1 MIRFL
6 ETFDRRIV
14 FLLMGLA
21 VAIPL
26 LAQISFPEVAG
37 QHARATFDAI
47 DSLPSGSKLLF
58 SFDYDPA
65 SEGEL
70 KPMAE
75 ALVYHAASKGHKLY
89 FMSLWPAG
97 AAKAK
102 ETINHIL
109 KAHFPSYVYGTDYMQ
124 LGFKAGNETVIKLIV
139 TDLAKPF
146 PNDELGT
153 PLAKI
158 PMMAGVDD
166 IRAMDLAVV
175 ISAGDPGSKQ
185 WAQYYV
191 AAYPSEKLVTGT
203 TGVQSV
209 SLYPYI
215 PQQIVGML
223 GAIKGAAEYETLVNE
238 KYPLQTSRGPEKF
251 LVEGQRR
258 MAPQLTAHLL
268 MVALIILGNVVQF
281 ARKREGKR

>member
-6 ETFDRRIV
+6 EQLDRRVI

-21 VAIPL
+21 VAIPVL
-26 LAQISFPEVAG
+26 LQASFPEVAG
-37 QHARATFDAI
+37 PHARAAFDTI
-47 DSLPSGSKLLF
+47 ENLPSGSKVLF

-70 KPMAE
+70 RPMTE
-75 ALVYHAASKGHKLY
+75 ALMYHCCSKGHKLY
-89 FMSLWPAG
+89 IMALWPAG

-102 ETINHIL
+102 EAINNII
-109 KAHFPSYVYGTDYMQ
+109 KAHFPNYEYGRDYVQ
-124 LGFKAGNETVIKLIV
+124 LGFKAGNEAVIRVIV
-139 TDLAKPF
+139 TDLAKQY

-153 PLAKI
+153 PLSKI
-158 PMMAGVDD
+158 PMMAGIDD

-175 ISAGDPGSKQ
+175 VSAGDPGSKQ

-191 AAYPSEKLVTGT
+191 AAYPTEKLVTGT

-209 SLYPYI
+209 SLYPYF
-215 PQQIVGML
+215 PQQIAGL
-223 GAIKGAAEYETLVNE
+223 LAAIKGAAEYETLVNQ
-238 KYPLQTSRGPEKF
+238 KYPLKTPTGDKKM
-251 LVEGQRR
+251 LTEGQRR

-268 MVALIILGNVVQF
+268 MITLIILGNVVQF
-281 ARKREGKR
+281 ARRRTGAR